1 MKKIICLTEN
11 ELNTLIKES
20 VNRIL
25 KNNVINLS
33 ESAGVNNT
41 MFIVSDK
48 IARQIAFKDVYEIFS
63 DTRLIESWHNKI
75 WGEEN

>member
-1 MKKIICLTEN
+1 MKKIIRLTEN

-48 IARQIAFKDVYEIFS
+48 IAWNIDDLDSEYEDS
-63 DTRLIESWHNKI
+63 TKSWHNKI
-75 WGEEN
+75 WNDKY

>member
-1 MKKIICLTEN
+1 MKKIIRLTEN

-48 IARQIAFKDVYEIFS
+48 LGREK
-63 DTRLIESWHNKI
+63 LI
-75 WGEEN
+75 

>member
-1 MKKIICLTEN
+1 MRKNIRLTEN

-20 VNRIL
+20 VNRIF

-33 ESAGVNNT
+33 KSARVNNT

-48 IARQIAFKDVYEIFS
+48 LGREK
-63 DTRLIESWHNKI
+63 LI
-75 WGEEN
+75 